1 MRGGCVK
8 LRCFFFFFFL
18 QGLKLNLSSIFLFWG
33 WGVLTISAEQFFLS
47 PLCIFISPLYLYIYT
62 ALCMNCD
69 IENIVI
75 FFFWKG
81 GGAADFK
88 ESCLYCHPLIGV
100 PSCLSATNF
109 FESTV

>member
-8 LRCFFFFFFL
+8 LRCFFFFL
-18 QGLKLNLSSIFLFWG
+18 QGLKLNLSSIFLFLG

-69 IENIVI
+69 IENIV
-75 FFFWKG
+75 FFWEG
-81 GGAADFK
+81 GGA
-88 ESCLYCHPLIGV
+88 CRL
-100 PSCLSATNF
+100 
-109 FESTV
+109 